1 MDKKKYVMLVASA
14 ALSVVAADAQSLI
27 GSWNGKLD
35 VGAAALNLVFHVGSD
50 NKVTMD
56 SPDQGAMGIET
67 TTRCLTADSINV
79 ELPALQAQFSA
90 KLSGDELRGTFTQM
104 GYSFPL
110 NMKRGEVKLIRPQ
123 TPVPPFDYTTEEVSF
138 ENSGS
143 DPLSGKQS
151 EAGGA
156 RLSGTLTL
164 PAGFKKGMPVVL
176 MVTGSG
182 QQNRD
187 EELMG
192 HKPFLVIA
200 DYLARHGIA
209 TLRYDDRGT
218 AKSTGDFAKATTY
231 DNMLDAEA
239 GVSYLRKTGKF
250 GRIGVLGHS
259 EGGSIAF
266 MLAAKGNADFVVAL
280 AAPALPGDSILIAQN
295 RYMLQMAGLDG
306 ASLDTYTKALGRIL
320 QNLKSGRKSRFSTP
334 EAVVASLTLDL
345 QIPEELK
352 QVLVE
357 AYKMADNAWMKY
369 FLAYNPGND
378 ISKLECPAMMLFAEK
393 DMQVSAAANAP
404 VARQLIPEKIRQ
416 RSQVKEYPGL
426 NHLFQ
431 PSATGMPM
439 EYGKIE
445 TTISEAVIADIAA
458 WIAGESGK

>member
-1 MDKKKYVMLVASA
+1 MKRQITIIACL
-14 ALSVVAADAQSLI
+14 ALCFVGLKAQSLS
-27 GSWNGKLD
+27 GAWKGVLD
-35 VGAAALNLVFHVGSD
+35 VGAAQLNIVFHIGD
-50 NKVTMD
+50 DKNVTMD

-67 TTRCLTADSINV
+67 TTRCLTADSISV

-110 NMKRGEVKLIRPQ
+110 NMKRGEVKLNRPQ

-143 DPLSGKQS
+143 DPLSGKRS

-156 RLSGTLTL
+156 TLSGTLTL
-164 PAGFKKGMPVVL
+164 PKGFKKGMPVVL

-239 GVSYLRKTGKF
+239 GVGYLRKTGKF

-259 EGGSIAF
+259 EGGSVAF
-266 MLAAKGNADFVVAL
+266 MLAARGNADFVVAL

-295 RYMLQMAGLDG
+295 RCMLQMAGLDG
-306 ASLDTYTKALGRIL
+306 DGLATYTTALGRIL
-320 QNLKSGRKSRFSTP
+320 QSLKGGRKSRFSTP

-345 QIPEELK
+345 QIPEKLK

-357 AYKMADNAWMKY
+357 AYKMADNAWMRY
-369 FLAYNPGND
+369 FLAYNPGKD

-393 DMQVSAAANAP
+393 DMQVSAAANAAK
-404 VARQLIPEKIRQ
+404 ARQLIPEKMRQ
-416 RSQVKEYPGL
+416 RIQVKEYPGL

-431 PSATGMPM
+431 PSATGMPT

-445 TTISEAVIADIAA
+445 TTISEAVVADIAA
-458 WIAGESGK
+458 WIVGEGGK